1 MDEHNYQRSCAYLLS
16 VSNYAASSEERVR
29 ILKTCVDIFLKQ
41 KAHSE
46 GSPDEVGLTPLGN
59 CFKHMNRSKRGGN
72 SNAYWCHCVRRF
84 TARDKL

>member
-1 MDEHNYQRSCAYLLS
+1 MDEHNFQRSCAYLLS

-59 CFKHMNRSKRGGN
+59 CFKHMNR
-72 SNAYWCHCVRRF
+72 
-84 TARDKL
+84 